1 MVEQSFEA
9 LVSLKKMTFN
19 VCCLCVELFGPRRF
33 ALHGSSFSPAF
44 FMSAFWSRF
53 VVRFLYLVNDV
64 SRFARIDH
72 GYSMREQGIDAA
84 GAKRGRT

>member
-1 MVEQSFEA
+1 
-9 LVSLKKMTFN
+9 
-19 VCCLCVELFGPRRF
+19 
-33 ALHGSSFSPAF
+33 
-44 FMSAFWSRF
+44 MSAFWSRF

-72 GYSMREQGIDAA
+72 GYSMREQDIDAA